1 VTRAV
6 SEYSQA
12 PLQAQNGIAPG
23 AQLSPAA
30 RGSKQALISG
40 EDAEF
45 TALVERQSRF
55 VFRVAY
61 AVLLNSH
68 DAEDAVQETFL
79 KLYRNRGWQNVEN
92 ERAFLARVAWR
103 IAVDRRPRSKEAAA
117 ALGNDSGSEPGLAV
131 DAVASDPSPE
141 QSVIFADQHA
151 VIHSMIDALPQE
163 LRVPLVL
170 SANDELNSRE
180 IGKVLGIPEGTVR
193 TRLQRARQLLRQKL
207 AALGQTPLPTTRAQ
221 EAPYA

>member
-1 VTRAV
+1 M
-6 SEYSQA
+6 
-12 PLQAQNGIAPG
+12 
-23 AQLSPAA
+23 
-30 RGSKQALISG
+30 ISG

-79 KLYRNRGWQNVEN
+79 KLYRNRRWQSVEN
-92 ERAFLARVAWR
+92 ERAFLARVTWR
-103 IAVDRRPRSKEAAA
+103 IAVDRRPRSKEAATV
-117 ALGNDSGSEPGLAV
+117 GTDSGSDSALIV
-131 DAVASDPSPE
+131 DPPSSDPGPE
-141 QSVIFADQHA
+141 QALILANQHA
-151 VIHSMIDALPQE
+151 LIHSMIDALPEE

-207 AALGQTPLPTTRAQ
+207 AGLLQTPLSKTCAR